1 MKLRMLAAI
10 LISGATAVLSSCTD
24 KIDNPAPVT
33 PEDPTAATDYSQQSS
48 WYQIPEITKA
58 FDTFYIPATNYILS
72 SYEDG
77 APDFAAID
85 NDEMIA
91 GVKDEYEGHA
101 SAFADATNVFV
112 PLYRQSGLKHEE
124 DCWKQTGDMLT
135 ALTGTP
141 YTDIT
146 AALDYYFAHYNE
158 GRPFVIAGH
167 SQGSAMTKLVL
178 MNYFKAHPDYY
189 KRMVAAYVIGY
200 AVTKED
206 LKANPHLKFAT
217 GESDA
222 GVIVSWNTEGA
233 GNANAKNMVWMPGS
247 ISINPLNWKLDDT
260 YAPAS
265 ENLGSWMQNMET
277 LKREITDVGAD
288 AQVNVERGVVVTNAK
303 SDYNPFTNVFGPESF
318 HNNDYGFFYNNIK
331 DNVEKRI
338 ASYLIQNREIT
349 DGNYDKS
356 LAVKCINGT
365 FVGQKTD
372 NVISY
377 LGIPF
382 VGQQPVGN
390 LRWKAPVEY
399 TPNDGVFEAYNYGKT
414 PVQAAGDPAAL
425 YVQGEDCLYLNV
437 WKTDE
442 ATTAKKPVMV
452 WIYGGGFETGG
463 TIDPQ
468 YDCYNLLREN
478 PDIIVVT
485 VAYRLAAYGF
495 MHLSHLPDGKDYPDA
510 QNLGIMDQM
519 MGLKWVHENIEAFGG
534 DPDNVTIFGESAGA
548 SSCSLLALIDEAHK
562 YFKRAIIQSG
572 SPIMTRSTEE
582 AIAVTD
588 EIMKALDCKT
598 VSDLQK
604 VSPRRLA
611 DKVGEL
617 YGIYQVLG
625 WSIWP
630 ERDGKLLPKD
640 GWDAYENGKAKDIAL
655 LLGCNKDEFNVFS
668 AAFGPEKWNKW
679 AADRMA
685 KRAKLMTA
693 EENALVES
701 YVNSAPGADWEKTS
715 ALFSQSYFNAPAIR
729 LSENQTKAG
738 GKVFT
743 YLFTPEAS
751 TPGVKSGH
759 AIEQSAVF
767 NHPEL
772 SVQIA
777 GRAFDET
784 FCKTMRKMWIQ
795 FAKTGNPSLTA
806 EQSPDGKAKEWPLYD
821 LGDKQVMVLD
831 EQNIHPAKESDVKI
845 VDWEKTYFLTKY
857 YCN

>member
-1 MKLRMLAAI
+1 MKMRMLAAI
-10 LISGATAVLSSCTD
+10 LISGATAVLTSCTD
-24 KIDNPAPVT
+24 KIDNPTPAT
-33 PEDPTAATDYSQQSS
+33 PEDPTAATNYSQKSS
-48 WYQIPEITKA
+48 WFRIPEITKE
-58 FDTFYIPATNYILS
+58 FDTFYIPATNYILG
-72 SYEDG
+72 SYEEG
-77 APDFAAID
+77 APDFAPID
-85 NDEMIA
+85 NAEMRA

-124 DCWKQTGDMLT
+124 DCWRETGDMLT

-146 AALDYYFAHYNE
+146 AALDYYFENYNE

-178 MNYFKAHPDYY
+178 MDYFKRHPDYY
-189 KRMVAAYVIGY
+189 RRMVAAYVIGY
-200 AVTKED
+200 AVTRED
-206 LKANPHLKFAT
+206 LRANPHLKFAT

-222 GVIVSWNTEGA
+222 GVIVSWNTEGE
-233 GNANAKNMVWMPGS
+233 GNATAKNMVWMPGA
-247 ISINPLNWKLDDT
+247 ISINPLNWRLDGT

-265 ENLGSWMQNMET
+265 ENLGSWMQDVATM
-277 LKREITDVGAD
+277 KREIKDVGAD
-288 AQVNVERGVVVTNAK
+288 ARVDVERGVVVTNAK
-303 SDYNPFTNVFGPESF
+303 SDPNPFTNVFGPASF
-318 HNNDYGFFYNNIK
+318 HNNDYGFYYNNIK

-338 ASYLIQNREIT
+338 ASYLIDNREIT

-365 FVGQKTD
+365 FVGKKTD

-382 VGQQPVGN
+382 VGQQPVGS

-399 TPNDGVFEAYNYGKT
+399 APTDGVFEAYNYGKT
-414 PVQAAGDPAAL
+414 PFQAAGDPAAL
-425 YVQGEDCLYLNV
+425 YMQGEDCLRLNV

-442 ATTAKKPVMV
+442 KTAGKKPVMV

-478 PDIIVVT
+478 PDVIVVT

-495 MHLSHLPDGKDYPDA
+495 MHLKHLPDGKDYPDA
-510 QNLGIMDQM
+510 QNLGLMDQM
-519 MGLKWVHENIEAFGG
+519 MALKWVHENIGGFGG
-534 DPDNVTIFGESAGA
+534 DPDNVTIFGESAGG

-582 AIAVTD
+582 AIRVTD

-598 VSDLQK
+598 VADLQK
-604 VSPRRLA
+604 VAPRKLA

-617 YGIYQVLG
+617 FGIYQVLG

-655 LLGCNKDEFNVFS
+655 LVGCNKDEFNVFS

-685 KRAKLMTA
+685 KRARLMTA
-693 EENALVES
+693 EENALVEK
-701 YVNSAPGADWEKTS
+701 YVSSVAGEDWEKTS

-738 GKVFT
+738 GKVYT
-743 YLFTPEAS
+743 YYFTPEAS

-784 FCKTMRKMWIQ
+784 FSKTMRKMWIQ
-795 FAKTGNPSLTA
+795 FARTGDPSLTA
-806 EQSPDGKAKEWPLYD
+806 EQSPDGQAKVWPLYD
-821 LGDKQVMVLD
+821 LGSKQVMVLD
-831 EQNIHPAKESDVKI
+831 ETNIHPAKESDLRI
-845 VDWEKTYFLTKY
+845 VDWENTYFLTKY

>member
-1 MKLRMLAAI
+1 MMQWVLTAT
-10 LISGATAVLSSCTD
+10 LICGASVLTSCTD
-24 KIDNPAPVT
+24 NNDNP
-33 PEDPTAATDYSQQSS
+33 S
-48 WYQIPEITKA
+48 
-58 FDTFYIPATNYILS
+58 
-72 SYEDG
+72 
-77 APDFAAID
+77 
-85 NDEMIA
+85 
-91 GVKDEYEGHA
+91 KDEPEQKVNE
-101 SAFADATNVFV
+101 F
-112 PLYRQSGLKHEE
+112 
-124 DCWKQTGDMLT
+124 
-135 ALTGTP
+135 
-141 YTDIT
+141 
-146 AALDYYFAHYNE
+146 LDYD
-158 GRPFVIAGH
+158 
-167 SQGSAMTKLVL
+167 
-178 MNYFKAHPDYY
+178 KARE
-189 KRMVAAYVIGY
+189 RMQALY
-200 AVTKED
+200 
-206 LKANPHLKFAT
+206 
-217 GESDA
+217 GE
-222 GVIVSWNTEGA
+222 N
-233 GNANAKNMVWMPGS
+233 K
-247 ISINPLNWKLDDT
+247 
-260 YAPAS
+260 
-265 ENLGSWMQNMET
+265 Q
-277 LKREITDVGAD
+277 
-288 AQVNVERGVVVTNAK
+288 
-303 SDYNPFTNVFGPESF
+303 
-318 HNNDYGFFYNNIK
+318 
-331 DNVEKRI
+331 
-338 ASYLIQNREIT
+338 IT
-349 DGNYDKS
+349 DGNYDQS

-382 VGQQPVGN
+382 VGQQPVGS

-399 TPNDGVFEAYNYGKT
+399 TPSDGIFEAYYYGKT
-414 PVQAAGDPAAL
+414 PFQAEGDPSAL
-425 YVQGEDCLYLNV
+425 YIQGEDCLYLNV
-437 WKTDE
+437 WKADE
-442 ATTAKKPVMV
+442 ATTEKKPVMV

-468 YDCYNLLREN
+468 YDCYNFLREN
-478 PDIIVVT
+478 PDVIVVT

-519 MGLKWVHENIEAFGG
+519 MGLKWVHENIAGFGG
-534 DPDNVTIFGESAGA
+534 DPDNVTIFGESAGG
-548 SSCSLLALIDEAHK
+548 SSCALLSLIEEAHK

-572 SPIMTRSTEE
+572 SPIMTRSREE

-588 EIMKALDCKT
+588 KIMAALDCKT
-598 VSDLQK
+598 VADLQK
-604 VSPRRLA
+604 VEPRKLA

-617 YGIYQVLG
+617 FGIYQVLG

-630 ERDGKLLPKD
+630 ERDGKLLPED
-640 GWDAYENGKAKDIAL
+640 GWKAYEDGKAKDIAL

-668 AAFGPEKWNKW
+668 AAFGAEKWNKW

-701 YVNSAPGADWEKTS
+701 YVNSATGEDWEKTS

-729 LSENQTKAG
+729 MSETQTKAG

-777 GRAFDET
+777 GRAFDEI
-784 FCKTMRKMWIQ
+784 FCKTIRKMWIQ

-806 EQSPDGKAKEWPLYD
+806 EQSPDGTAKEWPLYD
-821 LGDKQVMVLD
+821 TGDKHVMVLD
-831 EQNIHPAKESDVKI
+831 EFNIHPAKESDVKI
-845 VDWEKTYFLTKY
+845 VDWDKTYFLTKL